1 MFPAFAEEISRPC
14 APIVDKR
21 DGRDDPDRAAAVRW
35 RARKRVR
42 DALPKRIAT
51 TLEQGRELV
60 KQAKGLK

>member
-1 MFPAFAEEISRPC
+1 VFPAFAEEISRPC

-21 DGRDDPDRAAAVRW
+21 D
-35 RARKRVR
+35 RKRVR